1 METLVEPAAPTRDL
15 APTPT
20 EPGGPVPTEPGGP
33 AGPPTRASRWRGL
46 VGWPR
51 WPALATLVAVGGV
64 IGIVVWQL
72 HPSLL
77 LSNTTTAGGDTG
89 AHVALPAYLRDHLLP
104 HGRIT
109 GWSPEWYGGY
119 PALTFYFPLPSML
132 VVAANLVMPYD
143 IAFKL
148 VTVLG
153 LVTLPVAAWAMGRLW
168 GARRPVPACLAVATL
183 PFLFDQSFTID
194 GGNIAST
201 LAGEFAFSISL
212 SLALVFLG
220 LVARGLRTGRHRA
233 LAAGLLALTA
243 LCHMVPTIFAAA
255 GAVVLTLGRLDRHRL
270 RWVIT
275 VGLTGA
281 AITGFWAVPF
291 VLRQAYTTD
300 MGYERVTNY
309 IHSLAP
315 HELIW
320 ALVLAGIGTLI
331 SVIRLRPLGA
341 FLAIMAGLSAA
352 GFVLAP
358 GGKLYN
364 ARFLPFWI
372 LCVYLLAGVAVAEMA
387 IALGEMRA
395 RVGRHTARPTGRRFG
410 TATEAIQRPGAV
422 PGRPRQ
428 TVAILTPLIALAA
441 AATVVILPLVSWAPR
456 SITASFVPD
465 WVHWN
470 YSGYEGKAAY
480 PEYHSLINT
489 MASVGANH
497 GCGRAMWE
505 YGPEL
510 NQLGTP
516 MALMLLPYWT
526 KGCIDSMEGLL
537 FESSASTPAH
547 FINQSELSETPSRAV
562 RGLDYSNLDV
572 AAGVRHLQL
581 LGVRYYMAFTPQ
593 AQAQAAVDPDLARV
607 AQSGPWAVNDGGQ
620 VVDRTWDIYQVRDS
634 AEVAPLSEQPVVM
647 TGVAQ
652 GGKSWLNASMDWYL
666 HPNRW
671 DVPAAASGPSQWSR
685 VAVNDAS
692 PPRRPVVPAVVSH
705 ITSSDDRISFNV
717 DRVGSPVLVKTSYF
731 PNWQAAGA
739 QGPWRVAPNLMV
751 VVPTSRHVTL
761 HYGTTPVD
769 VLGWVATIAGIASLV
784 WLARAGQLKLDPKAA
799 TSDPAEPGALVPEA
813 PSPLEPTRPAS
824 GPPVPGEGRLE

>member
-1 METLVEPAAPTRDL
+1 MDTLVEPVAPTRDS
-15 APTPT
+15 APTL
-20 EPGGPVPTEPGGP
+20 TEPGGP
-33 AGPPTRASRWRGL
+33 AATEPAGPAEPPRTSRWRS
-46 VGWPR
+46 VAGWPR
-51 WPALATLVAVGGV
+51 WPALVTLTAVAGV

-77 LSNTTTAGGDTG
+77 LANTTTAGGDTG

-104 HGRIT
+104 HGRLT

-119 PALTFYFPLPSML
+119 PALTFYFPLPSLL

-153 LVTLPVAAWAMGRLW
+153 LLTLPIAAWAMGRLW

-212 SLALVFLG
+212 SLSLVFLG

-233 LAAGLLALTA
+233 LAAGVLALTA
-243 LCHMVPTIFAAA
+243 LCHMVPTIFAVA
-255 GAVVLTLGRLDRHRL
+255 GAVVITLARLDRQRL
-270 RWVIT
+270 RWAAT
-275 VGLTGA
+275 VGLCGA
-281 AITGFWAVPF
+281 ALTGFWAVPF

-309 IHSLAP
+309 VHSLAP
-315 HELIW
+315 HELVW
-320 ALVLAGIGTLI
+320 ALILAGIGIVI
-331 SVIRLRPLGA
+331 SVVRLRPLGA
-341 FLAIMAGLSAA
+341 FVSIMAGLSAA

-387 IALGEMRA
+387 IALGEMRSH
-395 RVGRHTARPTGRRFG
+395 VGRHGARAAGRSHG
-410 TATEAIQRPGAV
+410 PAPEAGQRRGAV
-422 PGRPRQ
+422 PARPRQ
-428 TVAILTPLIALAA
+428 TVAVLTPLVALVA
-441 AATVVILPLVSWAPR
+441 AATVVVLPLVSWAPR

-526 KGCIDSMEGLL
+526 KGCINSMEGLF

-593 AQAQAAVDPDLARV
+593 AQAQAAVDPDLTQV
-607 AQSGPWAVNDGGQ
+607 AQSGPWAVNTGTQ
-620 VVDRTWDIYQVRDS
+620 VVDRTWDIYQVHNS
-634 AEVAPLSEQPVVM
+634 AEVVPLSEQPVVM
-647 TGVAQ
+647 SGVAK
-652 GGKSWLNASMDWYL
+652 GGKSWLDASMAWYL
-666 HPNRW
+666 HPDRW
-671 DVPAAASGPSQWSR
+671 DVPVAASGPAQWSR
-685 VAVNDAS
+685 VAANDAS
-692 PPRRPVVPAVVSH
+692 PPRRPVAPAVVSH
-705 ITSSDDRISFNV
+705 ITSGDNQISFDVDRI
-717 DRVGSPVLVKTSYF
+717 GSPVLVKTSYF
-731 PNWQAAGA
+731 PNWQVAGA

-751 VVPTSRHVTL
+751 VVPTSHRVSL

-769 VLGWVATIAGIASLV
+769 VLGWTATIAGVAGLV
-784 WLARAGQLKLDPKAA
+784 WLARAGRLRLDPKP
-799 TSDPAEPGALVPEA
+799 TRSGPPEPRPLAPEA
-813 PSPLEPTRPAS
+813 PSPLEPVPAAS

>member
-1 METLVEPAAPTRDL
+1 METLVEPVAPTRDL

-233 LAAGLLALTA
+233 LAAGVLALTA

-255 GAVVLTLGRLDRHRL
+255 GAVVLTLSRLDRHRL
-270 RWVIT
+270 RWAIT

-291 VLRQAYTTD
+291 ALRQAYTTN
-300 MGYERVTNY
+300 MGYERVAGY
-309 IHSLAP
+309 LRSLAP

-331 SVIRLRPLGA
+331 SVVRLRPLGA
-341 FLAIMAGLSAA
+341 LLAIMAALSAA
-352 GFVLAP
+352 AFVLAP

-387 IALGEMRA
+387 TVLGEMGQRL
-395 RVGRHTARPTGRRFG
+395 GRHGPKAGSARPRR
-410 TATEAIQRPGAV
+410 QAV
-422 PGRPRQ
+422 A
-428 TVAILTPLIALAA
+428 VLTPLVGLVA

-456 SITASFVPD
+456 SITPSFVPD

-480 PEYHSLINT
+480 PEYRGLMAT
-489 MASVGANH
+489 MAKVGATQ

-510 NQLGTP
+510 NALGTP

-526 KGCIDSMEGLL
+526 KGCIDSMEGLY
-537 FESSASTPAH
+537 FESSATTPYH
-547 FINQSELSETPSRAV
+547 FINAAELSLTPSDPV
-562 RGLDYSNLDV
+562 RGLSYGNLDV

-593 AQAQAAVDPDLARV
+593 AQVQAASDPDLTLI
-607 AQSGPWAVNDGGQ
+607 AQSGPWPVNTGTQ

-634 AEVAPLSEQPVVM
+634 AQVSAMTEQPVVM
-647 TGVAQ
+647 TGVAK
-652 GGKSWLNASMDWYL
+652 GAKPWLDASMDWYL
-666 HPNRW
+666 HPDRW
-671 DVPAAASGPSQWSR
+671 DVPVAASGPPQWAR
-685 VAVNDAS
+685 VPANDPA
-692 PPRRPVVPAVVSH
+692 PPRHPVRPVTVSH
-705 ITSSDDRISFNV
+705 TVTSDDRINFNV
-717 DRVGSPVLVKTSYF
+717 DRIGSPVLVKTSYF
-731 PNWQAAGA
+731 PNWQVSGA
-739 QGPWRVAPNLMV
+739 NGPWRVAPNLMV
-751 VVPTSRHVTL
+751 VVPTSHHVSL
-761 HYGTTPVD
+761 HYGRTPVD
-769 VLGWVATIAGIASLV
+769 IIGWVATFAGLVGVLWLVKRGAVPMPPWRQSGAPNRQSPGRMTDLADPVTASV
-784 WLARAGQLKLDPKAA
+784 
-799 TSDPAEPGALVPEA
+799 GAD
-813 PSPLEPTRPAS
+813 
-824 GPPVPGEGRLE
+824 